1 MVKNKAMQFF
11 MESLKM
17 NRKKNKNFLTFQS
30 GDLNPR
36 FSVIFPP
43 MIWIFMESE
52 EAKIKSK
59 QASKKDRTV
68 TPQPNLHFLLC
79 ILIKVESLD
88 RILQL
93 EEKSRRVHSYISTKK

>member
-1 MVKNKAMQFF
+1 
-11 MESLKM
+11 
-17 NRKKNKNFLTFQS
+17 
-30 GDLNPR
+30 
-36 FSVIFPP
+36 
-43 MIWIFMESE
+43 MESE
-52 EAKIKSK
+52 EAEIKSN
-59 QASKKDRTV
+59 QASKKDRTL